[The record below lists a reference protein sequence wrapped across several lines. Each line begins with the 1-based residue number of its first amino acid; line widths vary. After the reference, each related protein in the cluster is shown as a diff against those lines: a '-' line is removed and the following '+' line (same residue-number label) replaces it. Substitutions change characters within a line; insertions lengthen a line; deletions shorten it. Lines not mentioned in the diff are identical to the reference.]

1 MDLCFLE
8 CCNKYT
14 VFIIM
19 YIIYCISVIMKNTL
33 LKTITAETEDGG
45 AGLELFSG
53 FLNCFAMHLQGKNAK
68 QASPTSRKN
77 QHLVVCKNWK
87 CNTQIVFSSALK
99 KKLKH

>member
-1 MDLCFLE
+1 MSERCSKTSELRSPIDLCVLE

-33 LKTITAETEDGG
+33 LKTITVETEDGG

-53 FLNCFAMHLQGKNAK
+53 F
-68 QASPTSRKN
+68 
-77 QHLVVCKNWK
+77 
-87 CNTQIVFSSALK
+87 
-99 KKLKH
+99 